1 MKKGNDTTSTSMDF
15 SSASAIIGGLDSFL
29 EEGVSFNTAP
39 DQQQGGKP
47 AMDISSLMGGGND
60 DDEDEEEIIDNDGD
74 GEGEGDQGNDGE
86 GDEGN
91 DGDGNGD
98 EGAGQGTDPKKKQ
111 KQQSSSTEG
120 LDYKSIINSLVSN
133 KIFEGFDTIETE
145 DGEIPFD
152 EYDVDEE
159 SFVEIIKTKI
169 DEVKEQTN
177 SNSTKGLSD
186 FTKHLLEIEKNGGNI
201 SQALQTYQAY
211 QNPLDS
217 FDLEDEIDQQ
227 KVIFMKYH
235 NVMGMEKEVAID
247 LIEGF
252 IAKGKLEDEA
262 LKADSEIRGAVSKQ
276 LEAINNQAIKDKE
289 KKKENLKIYRDSLRE
304 NLNKFDLSDHY
315 KRKIL
320 DTATKEDESG
330 NFALDAVYY
339 EMRNNPEKAAELL
352 LFLTDKEEYKKQI
365 TKEEVRGTQ
374 LDTLK
379 KLKLVTKGGK
389 DSNIKIT
396 NKGTAPKVNK
406 DLIDINEIFGN

>member
-1 MKKGNDTTSTSMDF
+1 MKKGNETTNTNMDF

-29 EEGVSFNTAP
+29 EEGVSFNTSSEE
-39 DQQQGGKP
+39 DQNKNPNQEI
-47 AMDISSLMGGGND
+47 DISSFIGGEED
-60 DDEDEEEIIDNDGD
+60 DEEEIEEGQDNNDSEEEEETE
-74 GEGEGDQGNDGE
+74 EGSSEGDDTNTTPE
-86 GDEGN
+86 K
-91 DGDGNGD
+91 
-98 EGAGQGTDPKKKQ
+98 KKKQ
-111 KQQSSSTEG
+111 NSSDG
-120 LDYKSIINSLVSN
+120 LDYKSIINSLVEN
-133 KIFEGFDTIETE
+133 KIFDGFDTIENE
-145 DGEIPFD
+145 NGEEIPFD
-152 EYDVDEE
+152 EYEVDEDT
-159 SFVEIIKTKI
+159 FVDIIKAKI
-169 DEVKEQTN
+169 EEVKDQTN

-201 SQALQTYQAY
+201 SQALQTYQTI

-217 FDLEDEIDQQ
+217 FDLNDEIDQQ

-235 NVMGMEKEVAID
+235 NVMGMEKEVVID

-252 IAKGKLEDEA
+252 INKGKLEDEA

-276 LEAINNQAIKDKE
+276 LEAINAKAIQDKE
-289 KKKENLKIYRDSLRE
+289 TKKERLKVYRDSLRE

-365 TKEEVRGTQ
+365 TKEEVRDSK

-379 KLKLVTKGGK
+379 KLKLVQKGSK
-389 DSNIKIT
+389 ENIKINSKKEPT
-396 NKGTAPKVNK
+396 KVSK
-406 DLIDINEIFGN
+406 DLIDITDIFGN